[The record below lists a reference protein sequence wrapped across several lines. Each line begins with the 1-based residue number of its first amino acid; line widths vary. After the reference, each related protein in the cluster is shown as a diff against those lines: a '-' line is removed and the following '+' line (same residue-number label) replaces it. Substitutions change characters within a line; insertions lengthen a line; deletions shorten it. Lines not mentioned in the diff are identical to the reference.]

1 MSLIFIQGEGE
12 KKRHIHYEVDPE
24 LPSLGEGGMGKVLRG
39 VMVNEK
45 NGVRQDVAIKF
56 LFEDLPAHAV
66 ERARREASI
75 QIHNENLVEMFGFIE
90 VLDSNGTKR
99 FHVVSELLQGVMLF
113 DLLNG
118 KTTDKYGNEVA
129 FAQELY
135 NQYQNDKFGFAV
147 FIVKNIL
154 SGLMALH
161 DKGYIHRDLDP
172 SNIMI
177 THDKK
182 VKIIDFGIAK
192 QLNTL
197 NTQDQQLTSTGQFV
211 GKAAY
216 AAPELVLG
224 DVRNQDKSTDIY
236 AVGIM
241 FYQFVVGS
249 LPFEGTMA
257 ELIKKQ
263 INEKLPLKNVP
274 YKAIR
279 RIIEKATAKKQSD
292 RYQSASEM
300 RVDLEHLTKQD
311 AQPSST
317 SIGSFPNIGGS
328 RKNIGKLVAA
338 AAAVIAIAGG
348 VLYFIQMGSRPSE
361 EEVAQAR
368 KDSLYQVRNGM
379 VIDSPETS
387 LVTDSESGAQMTPV
401 CMLADKALKALE
413 DSATRED
420 GLTQLREIISKYGD
434 YKNSA
439 HVLALMA
446 AITQPEDATIAP
458 ERVKRLRKQ
467 TAESVYR
474 DAKRAH
480 ELAEMAV
487 SADPEC
493 YQALYEL
500 ATDYV
505 AGEVRTGSTSEPNP
519 QEALKMYK
527 NGLGYAKSR
536 GDSEYVTLFNTR
548 IDQVKSA
555 FALE

>member
-1 MSLIFIQGEGE
+1 MSLIFIQGKEE
-12 KKRHIHYEVDPE
+12 KNRKIHYEVDPQQ
-24 LPSLGEGGMGKVLRG
+24 PSLGEGGMGQVLRG

-56 LFEDLPAHAV
+56 LFEDLPVHAI

-90 VLDSNGTKR
+90 VIDGNGTKR
-99 FHVVSELLQGVMLF
+99 YHVVSELLQGVMLF

-118 KTTDKYGNEVA
+118 KTTDKYGNEIE

-135 NQYQNDKFGFAV
+135 QQYQNDKFSFAV

-192 QLNTL
+192 QLNSL

-224 DVRNQDKSTDIY
+224 DVRSQDKSTDIY

-241 FYQFVVGS
+241 LYQFIVGS

-257 ELIKKQ
+257 EIIKKQ

-279 RIIEKATAKKQSD
+279 RIIEKATAKKQQD

-300 RVDLEHLTKQD
+300 RVDLEHPLKPMNPHKGQHR
-311 AQPSST
+311 SST
-317 SIGSFPNIGGS
+317 SGIWWLISALLLACLAGYLLIFQSSDEDKDRYEDRRESIEREKDRDENRDKDNQKAKEETDSTYQMEVSQAKQDSLQNLAKGKQATPKKEKKQKVSSRRTSGAAYSESSSQQRERSTMTTGTKNFGYATFRGALKNGMPHDVNGRLTFKTSHIIDSRDPKGRVAEPGDYVIGEFSDGHLVQGIWYGS
-328 RKNIGKLVAA
+328 DHQVKGSIIIGK
-338 AAAVIAIAGG
+338 
-348 VLYFIQMGSRPSE
+348 
-361 EEVAQAR
+361 
-368 KDSLYQVRNGM
+368 
-379 VIDSPETS
+379 
-387 LVTDSESGAQMTPV
+387 
-401 CMLADKALKALE
+401 
-413 DSATRED
+413 
-420 GLTQLREIISKYGD
+420 
-434 YKNSA
+434 
-439 HVLALMA
+439 
-446 AITQPEDATIAP
+446 
-458 ERVKRLRKQ
+458 
-467 TAESVYR
+467 
-474 DAKRAH
+474 
-480 ELAEMAV
+480 
-487 SADPEC
+487 
-493 YQALYEL
+493 
-500 ATDYV
+500 
-505 AGEVRTGSTSEPNP
+505 
-519 QEALKMYK
+519 
-527 NGLGYAKSR
+527 
-536 GDSEYVTLFNTR
+536 
-548 IDQVKSA
+548 
-555 FALE
+555 